1 MRCLC
6 GGGELISLICSPQWP
21 GERAKAEFTQ
31 ELKSNKTQSSSTLIP
46 QSLVMGSAVEAGKTM
61 FGDK

>member
-1 MRCLC
+1 MRRR
-6 GGGELISLICSPQWP
+6 GVDIINMFSAVAGGAGGETKLGWITP
-21 GERAKAEFTQ
+21 
-31 ELKSNKTQSSSTLIP
+31 ELKSNQIQSSSTLIP